1 MKNKITCILISI
13 LFVSLIIL
21 PGIGCKKVLSEP
33 IIIPEPSY
41 WPTQGWKEAT
51 PESQGFNSDKLA
63 NTLNAIKNK
72 GINIH
77 SLMIVRNGSVILDSY
92 FYPYDGLNYHDVASV
107 TKSIMTTLIG
117 IAADQGKLSLD
128 DPILSFFPERKI
140 SNIDTMK
147 KQVTVRHLVS
157 NSSGFRFNEKDDD
170 ATIRGMTGT
179 DDWIQAA
186 LNPPVTHKPGTHFAY
201 YSPGMHLLSAILQK
215 ATGMTALEFA
225 KANLFIPLGIKE
237 VYWPSDP
244 QGYTIGY
251 GDLCLFPAD
260 MAKIGFLFL
269 NQGKWEGKQIVS
281 SKWVT
286 EATKKHFD
294 TGLNYEDDYGYGWWI
309 SSPYKK
315 FPFYRAYGRK
325 EQIIMVVP
333 SINTLIITTGADF
346 DINKIVK
353 YVFSSIED
361 LDKPL
366 EPNPSAVEKL
376 NNIVSEIAKY
386 PEPKEVLSLPEIA
399 GKISGKTFIFEP
411 NALTVES
418 LAVNFDNTKKAIFE
432 LKIKNEPLPRNIV
445 VGLDGLW
452 KSSVSGKAAV
462 SRGYWKDEKNFILE
476 YSEGPGLNNYSF
488 NLYFENNKV
497 SFKALEPSSVKDLII
512 EGKSN

>member
-1 MKNKITCILISI
+1 MKNKIICIFILV
-13 LFVSLIIL
+13 LFVTLTIL
-21 PGIGCKKVLSEP
+21 PDIGCKKVLSEP
-33 IIIPEPSY
+33 IVIPEPTY
-41 WPTQGWKEAT
+41 WPTKGWKETT

-63 NTLNAIKNK
+63 DTLNLIKNK
-72 GINIH
+72 GINVH
-77 SLMIVRNGSVILDSY
+77 SLLIVRNGSVILDSY
-92 FYPYDGLNYHDVASV
+92 FYPYEGLNYHDVASV

-128 DPILSFFPERKI
+128 DKVLSFFPDLKI

-147 KQVTVRHLVS
+147 EEITIRHLVS

-170 ATIRGMTGT
+170 AAIRGMTGT

-186 LNPPVTHKPGTHFAY
+186 LNPPIKHKPGTHFAY

-215 ATGMTALEFA
+215 ATGVTALEFA
-225 KANLFIPLGIKE
+225 KANLFAPLGIKE

-269 NQGKWEGKQIVS
+269 NKGKWEDRQIVS

-286 EATKKHFD
+286 EATKKHFS
-294 TGLNYEDDYGYGWWI
+294 TGLDYEDDYGYGWWI
-309 SSPYKK
+309 SSPYEK

-325 EQIIMVVP
+325 EQTIMVVP
-333 SINTLIITTGADF
+333 SINTVIVTTGADF
-346 DINKIVK
+346 DIGKIIK
-353 YVFSSIED
+353 YIFSSIED
-361 LDKPL
+361 SEKPL
-366 EPNPSAVEKL
+366 EPDPSAVKKL
-376 NNIVSEIAKY
+376 NNAVSEIAKH
-386 PEPKEVLSLPEIA
+386 PESKEVLSLPEIA

-411 NALTVES
+411 NALTIES
-418 LAVNFDNTKKAIFE
+418 LAVNFDNVQEAMFE
-432 LKIKNEPLPRNIV
+432 LKIKSELLPRNIV

-452 KSSVSGKAAV
+452 KPSVSGKAAV
-462 SRGYWKDEKNFILE
+462 SQGYWEDEKNFIWE

-488 NLYFENNKV
+488 KLYFENNKV
-497 SFKALEPSSVKDLII
+497 SFEVLEPASAEGLII
-512 EGKSN
+512 EGK